1 MVNPSTGTTGSA
13 IPIRTRPSDDFGGLQ
28 NYLEQAAWQKMNQ
41 ARAMFISHMDPHS
54 LEDVEKAWEEALLTK
69 ADQIRKE
76 RSQKFWEQMVALVFP
91 DGQPSG
97 DTEKTA

>member
-1 MVNPSTGTTGSA
+1 
-13 IPIRTRPSDDFGGLQ
+13 
-28 NYLEQAAWQKMNQ
+28 
-41 ARAMFISHMDPHS
+41 MFISHMDPHS